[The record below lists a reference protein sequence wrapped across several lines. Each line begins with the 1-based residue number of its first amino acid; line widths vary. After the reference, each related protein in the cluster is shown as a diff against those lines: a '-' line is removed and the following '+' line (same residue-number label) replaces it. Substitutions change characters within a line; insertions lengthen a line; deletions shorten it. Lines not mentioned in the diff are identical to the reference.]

1 MNEAFTGVE
10 LVPVRAAHRFDE
22 AALRRYLA
30 NHLEGFS
37 GPLDVVQFEGGQSN
51 PTYLLRDETRTYVMR
66 KKPPG
71 ELLPSAHAVDREY
84 RVMSALA
91 DTEVPVPE
99 TYLFCADES
108 IIGTPFFVMERVP
121 GRVLIDPLLPDL
133 RPVDRRALY
142 EHFVEVLA
150 ALHRVDHEAVG
161 LGDFGRPGNYYARQI
176 SRWSKQYRASETER
190 IEAMD
195 RLIDWLPENIPES
208 DESGIVHGDYRLG
221 NCIVHPSEPRIV
233 SVLDWELSTLGHP
246 LADLAYCCM
255 SYRADTG
262 HTGSFL
268 EIDFAATGI
277 PTEDEFVGRYCRLTG
292 RDEIEHWTF
301 YVAFALFRMAAIV
314 QGVYKRGLDGIASSE
329 RAVTFKDVCRLRADQ
344 AWSLVAQ

>member
-255 SYRADTG
+255 GYRADTG